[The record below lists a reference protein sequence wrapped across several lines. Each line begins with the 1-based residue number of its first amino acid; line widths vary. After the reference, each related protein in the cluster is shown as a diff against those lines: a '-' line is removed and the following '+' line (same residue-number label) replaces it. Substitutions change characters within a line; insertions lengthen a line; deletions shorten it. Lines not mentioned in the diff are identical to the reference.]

1 MRTYYIAKLFCLY
14 KNQEWLVFFQALE
27 KEANYD
33 GECSFYIWQSVLT
46 VFCRFLRLLCRH
58 WLNITNFLSLRKA
71 IFYLTRD
78 KSVISQANKSSGR
91 LSEHRTS
98 FILPAGTPSCIIY
111 MIGQAWKK
119 HRAVQYSLCNW
130 PLINSCSFPM
140 TFLILSLLDKS
151 RNALQARARIQSAS
165 TNGVFTIS
173 KESRTLMPLLTLTFE
188 SRLGF
193 RLKFCNSFTNMQTMK
208 TRVIIV
214 VTPNTT

>member
-1 MRTYYIAKLFCLY
+1 MIFSIQRNAAQSFILREIKAWYTKRIR
-14 KNQEWLVFFQALE
+14 AL
-27 KEANYD
+27 
-33 GECSFYIWQSVLT
+33 GS
-46 VFCRFLRLLCRH
+46 
-58 WLNITNFLSLRKA
+58 
-71 IFYLTRD
+71 
-78 KSVISQANKSSGR
+78 

-173 KESRTLMPLLTLTFE
+173 KESRTLMPLLALTHPHILDKMSSMLLKAGLDFDWNFE
-188 SRLGF
+188 TAPLICKQWR
-193 RLKFCNSFTNMQTMK
+193 QE
-208 TRVIIV
+208 
-214 VTPNTT
+214 

>member
-1 MRTYYIAKLFCLY
+1 MVSARSTFDK
-14 KNQEWLVFFQALE
+14 VFL
-27 KEANYD
+27 
-33 GECSFYIWQSVLT
+33 
-46 VFCRFLRLLCRH
+46 
-58 WLNITNFLSLRKA
+58 
-71 IFYLTRD
+71 FYLARD
-78 KSVISQANKSSGR
+78 KSVISQADNSSGS

-98 FILPAGTPSCIIY
+98 FILPAGRIMY

-130 PLINSCSFPM
+130 PLLNNCSFPM
-140 TFLILSLLDKS
+140 TCLILSLLDKPH
-151 RNALQARARIQSAS
+151 NALQVRARIQSAS

-193 RLKFCNSFTNMQTMK
+193 RLKFCNSFTNLQTMK

>member
-1 MRTYYIAKLFCLY
+1 MGGSGKFYGETKRILWPPPHSSRR
-14 KNQEWLVFFQALE
+14 KNDRSLLKFTSTA
-27 KEANYD
+27 
-33 GECSFYIWQSVLT
+33 
-46 VFCRFLRLLCRH
+46 LRLPNLANHDLFHPTQR
-58 WLNITNFLSLRKA
+58 NA
-71 IFYLTRD
+71 IFYLARD
-78 KSVISQANKSSGR
+78 KSVISQANKSLGS

-140 TFLILSLLDKS
+140 TFLMLSLLDKS

-173 KESRTLMPLLTLTFE
+173 KESRTLMPWPWHIHT
-188 SRLGF
+188 SWIRCRRCF
-193 RLKFCNSFTNMQTMK
+193 RKPACISTEILKQLH
-208 TRVIIV
+208 
-214 VTPNTT
+214 